1 MRTNGVGMFLLALA
15 AGAAAAATALAEA
28 PAATQTQRTLLEEIV
43 VTAQRREAAVQDT
56 ALSISAFSDEV
67 MQARGIQ
74 ATEDLHYHVPNFYYS
89 EPGQAGITQI
99 AIRGIGNENVTAGGD
114 PGVAYHFDGVYLG
127 RPGSAL
133 ADMWDVERVE
143 VLRGPQGTLYGRNA
157 TGGSINVVTKKPTN
171 EFDAVADVL
180 LGNYD
185 RLQGRFAI
193 GGAIVEDRLMAR
205 VSGFTNKR
213 DGYIENLVD
222 PLLCPAC
229 EDTGAED
236 AKSVRAHVL
245 VKANEATDVLFT
257 VQRFEDQGRRGFTSV
272 ALPGQR
278 SRGQPDQ
285 PRFDAATPN
294 PADPRTIVQ
303 NTPERFDMSQDLY
316 SVRIDWQGEGWG
328 FTSLTSYS
336 ELEWDTLIDQDNSDL
351 PLSVQIWGDKSEQWV
366 QEFQLTTNFDGPWQ
380 GILGLFYFEEDVDT
394 AFFFQDIDVF
404 TFINGGSYTT
414 KSFAP
419 FANVSYD
426 FAASGRG
433 DLPLRVTAG
442 LRWTRDEKTGDDFQI
457 IPEFG
462 VDLAKQVD
470 ETWTEF
476 TWDLAA
482 QYYLGESTM
491 AYATISR
498 GYKSG
503 GALVG
508 NFPGE
513 YDPESIISYEM
524 GIKSQIGQ
532 RYQVNASAF
541 YYDYEDLQLFLLEAF
556 GARIDNAAD
565 ADISGVEVEFL
576 AEPVD
581 NLLLNMQLTWLDAEL
596 QDYVTID
603 DTMPELGPQD
613 LSGNRPNRA
622 PKYTVSIGA
631 QYTFGLGEFGTLTP
645 RVDYYWQDD
654 VYLRPQNLDRDR
666 QSAYHR
672 TNARLTWEGADGRWS
687 AQAFVENIE
696 DDDVVQNLAL
706 GSGSFG
712 YPNNVTLFPPRM
724 YGLRLGW
731 SY

>member
-1 MRTNGVGMFLLALA
+1 MQTMGSSRFLISL
-15 AGAAAAATALAEA
+15 AAAAVTMGVAAEEPATAGARA
-28 PAATQTQRTLLEEIV
+28 ILEEIV
-43 VTAQRREAAVQDT
+43 VTAQRREATVQDT
-56 ALSISAFSDEV
+56 ALSITALSDEV

-74 ATEDLHYHVPNFYYS
+74 ATEDLHYHVPNFYFS

-99 AIRGIGNENVTAGGD
+99 AVRGIGNENVTAGGD

-133 ADMWDVERVE
+133 ADMWDVERIE

-157 TGGSINVVTKKPTN
+157 TGGSINVVTKKPTA

-180 LGNYD
+180 FGNYD

-193 GGAIVEDRLMAR
+193 GGTIVEDRVMTR
-205 VSGFTNKR
+205 ISGFTNKR
-213 DGYIENLVD
+213 DGYIKNPVD
-222 PLLCPAC
+222 PLVCPTC
-229 EDTGAED
+229 DDTGADD
-236 AKSVRAHVL
+236 AKSVRAHLL
-245 VKANEATDVLFT
+245 VKPNEATDVLFT
-257 VQRFEDQGRRGFTSV
+257 VQRYEDQGPRGFTSMP
-272 ALPGQR
+272 LPGQR

-285 PRFDAATPN
+285 PRFDDATPN
-294 PADPRTIVQ
+294 PADPRVMIQ
-303 NTPERFDMSQDLY
+303 NTPERFDLSQDHY
-316 SVRIDWQGEGWG
+316 AMRIDWQGERWSVA
-328 FTSLTSYS
+328 SLTSYS
-336 ELEWDTLIDQDNSDL
+336 ELEWDTVIDQDNSDL
-351 PLSVQIWGDKSEQWV
+351 PLSLQLWGDQSDQFV
-366 QEFQLTTNFDGPWQ
+366 QEVQLTTNLDGPLQ
-380 GILGLFYFEEDVDT
+380 AILGLFYFEEDVDT
-394 AFFFQDIDVF
+394 GFFFQDVDVF

-426 FAASGRG
+426 FAAAGG
-433 DLPLRVTAG
+433 NNLPLQLSAG
-442 LRWTRDEKTGDDFQI
+442 LRWTRDEKTGDDFQM

-462 VDLAKQVD
+462 VDLAKEVD
-470 ETWTEF
+470 ESWTEF
-476 TWDLAA
+476 TWDIGA
-482 QYYLGESTM
+482 QYYPADATM
-491 AYATISR
+491 VYGTVSR

-513 YDPESIISYEM
+513 YDPESIIAYEL
-524 GIKSQIGQ
+524 GLKTQIGD

-565 ADISGVEVEFL
+565 ADISGIEIEVL

-581 NLLLNMQLTWLDAEL
+581 NLVLNVQFSWLDAEL
-596 QDYVTID
+596 EGYVTID
-603 DTMPELGPQD
+603 DTQPQLGPQD

-622 PKYTVSIGA
+622 PEYSFSFGA
-631 QYTFGLGEFGTLTP
+631 QYTFNLGELGTLTP
-645 RVDYYWQDD
+645 RVDYFWQDE
-654 VYLRPQNLDRDR
+654 VFLRPQNLERDR
-666 QSAYHR
+666 QSSYHR
-672 TNARLTWEGADGRWS
+672 TNARLTWDSGDGRWN

-712 YPNNVTLFPPRM
+712 YPNNVNLFPPRM